1 MKASR
6 HFTASCLS
14 ALILAA
20 ALSGCGKSPEAHFE
34 QGKALF
40 DKGDSQGAILELK
53 NVLQEAPGHNEARLM
68 LGLTYLAVEDYV
80 DAIKELERAMQSG
93 VAPDR
98 VLPSL
103 ARAYLRMSQPQKVLD
118 LGIPPGTL
126 NRTDLAT
133 LQAIRAEAMEDL
145 GKKAEAQTAIRAA
158 EEVEGD
164 NPDLLVLKA
173 RKAIQA
179 HNLDEAKK
187 YIYGAL
193 LRNPGF
199 VHAYYVKASIE
210 ETEERF
216 ADAIQTYKEALKHD
230 PKAFRAHLAMAHA
243 ELRQGKLD
251 ASEKAMLAAEKSAP
265 NHPLVRHGRGVLEL
279 SRGNAK
285 AAEEALL
292 MSLRA
297 APDHIPSKLAL
308 AMAHL
313 GQGQNEQSI
322 KLAQFV
328 LAQTPDDPVARRVLA
343 ASQLQSG
350 APQDALSTLVPL
362 LNTGSPDSKLLQ
374 LAGSAHLR
382 NQAYEQ
388 ALEALKKAEELDP
401 ENPIIK
407 QQKAISQMGMGQES
421 LARATLEQAVATSP
435 EAGRAE
441 LALIGLYLLRGEY
454 DTALAAIAA
463 LEKKMPASPLPHE
476 LRATAL
482 MGKQDQAGARKALES
497 ALSKDPKYFP
507 AVAKLARVDMSE
519 GKTDAA
525 EKRFNEF
532 LSREK
537 DHLPA
542 LLSLAGLA
550 QHRNQPQ
557 VAEDL
562 LQRAIKAH
570 PQAVPPRS
578 MLIAHHLS
586 QGQNAKALQI
596 AQAAVNEQP
605 DAPLALELLG
615 TTQLAAGD
623 TTAATA
629 TYEQLVRKAP
639 QSPQAHLRLG
649 LAYMAAQAPAKARAS
664 LDQAV
669 KLDPKFAAAMDAQAR
684 LAMKSKAFEQALQWT
699 RRIQNSHPQSALGFE
714 REGDVLMALQRY
726 QQAAKAYQFAVGKHT
741 GGPVLV
747 KLHAALIRT
756 GDERAALA
764 KVEEWTKAHPD
775 DLNARAFLAGQL
787 VLAGQSSR
795 AIGLYESILRKNP
808 NHVLA
813 LNELALLYQAGNDA
827 RARPTA
833 EHLLK
838 LEPNNPVVLDT
849 VGWIFAQ
856 QGLLPQ
862 ALPLLKTAAAKS
874 PTLPTVHYH
883 YGAALAKAGKGA
895 EARKALEAALAMNLP
910 FDEKDVAASLLK
922 TLR

>member
-1 MKASR
+1 M
-6 HFTASCLS
+6 
-14 ALILAA
+14 ILAA
-20 ALSGCGKSPEAHFE
+20 TLSGCGKSPEAHFE

-53 NVLQEAPGHNEARLM
+53 NVLQDAPSHNEARLM
-68 LGLTYLAVEDYV
+68 LGLTYLAVENYI
-80 DAIKELERAMQSG
+80 DAVKELERAMQSG
-93 VAPDR
+93 VTPDR
-98 VLPSL
+98 ILPSL
-103 ARAYLRMSQPQKVLD
+103 AKAYLRMSQPQKVLD

-126 NRTDLAT
+126 NRSDLAT
-133 LQAIRAEAMEDL
+133 LQAIRAEAMEEL
-145 GKKAEAQTAIRAA
+145 GKKAEAQAAIRAA
-158 EEVEGD
+158 EEADGD

-187 YIYGAL
+187 YAYRAL

-199 VHAYYVKASIE
+199 VHAYYVKARIE
-210 ETEERF
+210 ETEGRF
-216 ADAIQTYKEALKHD
+216 TDAIQTYKEALKHD
-230 PKAFRAHLAMAHA
+230 PKAFRAHLAIAHA

-251 ASEKAMLAAEKSAP
+251 ASEKALLAAEKSAP
-265 NHPLVRHGRGVLEL
+265 NHPLVRYGRGLLEL

-292 MSLRA
+292 MGLRA

-308 AMAHL
+308 AVAHL
-313 GQGQNEQSI
+313 AQGQNEQSL

-350 APQDALSTLVPL
+350 YPQDALSTLAPL
-362 LNTGSPDSKLLQ
+362 LTRGAPDSKSLY
-374 LAGSAHLR
+374 LAGSVYLR
-382 NQAYEQ
+382 KQAYDQ

-407 QQKAISQMGMGQES
+407 QQKAISLMGMGQES
-421 LARATLEQAVATSP
+421 LARATLEQAIATSP
-435 EAGRAE
+435 EAGQAE
-441 LALIGLYLLRGEY
+441 FSLIGLYLLRGEY
-454 DTALAAIAA
+454 DTALAAIAD

-507 AVAKLARVDMSE
+507 AVAKLARIDISE

-525 EKRFNEF
+525 EKRFREF
-532 LSREK
+532 LSRER
-537 DHLPA
+537 DHLHT
-542 LLSLAGLA
+542 LLFLAGLA

-570 PQAVPPRS
+570 PQAALPRS
-578 MLIAHHLS
+578 MLIAHYLS
-586 QGQNAKALQI
+586 QGNNAKAIQI
-596 AQAAVNEQP
+596 AQVAVDEQP
-605 DAPLALELLG
+605 DATLALELLG

-623 TTAATA
+623 PHAATA

-649 LAYMAAQAPAKARAS
+649 LAYIAAQAPAKARAS
-664 LDQAV
+664 LDQAL
-669 KLDPKFAAAMDAQAR
+669 KLEPTFAAAMDAQAR
-684 LAMKSKAFEQALQWT
+684 LAMQSKDFMQALEWT
-699 RRIQNSHPQSALGFE
+699 RRIQTSHPQHALGFE

-726 QQAAKAYQFAVGKHT
+726 HQAAKAYQIAVGKHA

-747 KLHAALIRT
+747 KLHAALSKA
-756 GDERAALA
+756 GDDRAALSR
-764 KVEEWTKAHPD
+764 VEEWAKAHPE

-787 VLAGQSSR
+787 ALAGQTSR
-795 AIGLYESILRKNP
+795 AIGLYESLLKENP

-813 LNELALLYQAGNDA
+813 LNELALLYQAGKDG
-827 RARPTA
+827 RARTTA

-838 LEPNNPVVLDT
+838 LAPNNPAVLDT

-862 ALPLLKTAAAKS
+862 ALPLLKTAAARA
-874 PTLPTVHYH
+874 PRLPTVHYH
-883 YGAALAKAGKGA
+883 YGAALAKAGNGT
-895 EARKALEAALAMNLP
+895 EARKVLEAALATNVP
-910 FDEKDVAASLLK
+910 FDEKEAAASLLK